1 MDAGQFILSHPISWL
16 SSWWFR
22 IATTYNPHKVE
33 FFGTLLV
40 QICSFWL
47 VSAFYISLESLFP
60 SFSARHKIQ
69 PAPKQPT
76 GAEIRHCALLVF
88 RNQLISLGLAL
99 LNTAVAVKTGK
110 PPSFRVSAT
119 PPPLAELVR
128 DVVLCTLMR
137 EVLFYYSHRL
147 LHTPR
152 LYRVIHKAHHKFTAP
167 VALAAQYAHPIEH
180 LVANTMPVVL
190 PPLLLRSHVL
200 TMWTFVGSVL
210 FETATVHSGYDFFGG
225 AARKHDAHHERF
237 TINFGVLGL
246 LDWFH
251 KTGGQM
257 ARTKAE

>member
-1 MDAGQFILSHPISWL
+1 MESSWFTMSDPLSWL
-16 SSWWFR
+16 SSRWFR
-22 IATTYNPHKVE
+22 VATTYNPHKVE
-33 FFGTLLV
+33 IVGTLVV
-40 QICSFWL
+40 QIVSFWL
-47 VSAFYISLESLFP
+47 VSAFYISLDYLFP

-76 GAEIRHCALLVF
+76 GAEIRHCAALVF

-99 LNTAVAVKTGK
+99 LNTAVAVKAGK
-110 PPSFRVSAT
+110 QPHFRVSPT
-119 PPPLAELVR
+119 LPPLAELVR

-167 VALAAQYAHPIEH
+167 VALAAQYAHPVEH
-180 LVANTMPVVL
+180 LVANTMPVIL
-190 PPLLLRSHVL
+190 PPMLLHSHVI
-200 TMWTFVGSVL
+200 TMWAFVGSVL

-251 KTGGQM
+251 QTGGRM
-257 ARTKAE
+257 ARTKAD